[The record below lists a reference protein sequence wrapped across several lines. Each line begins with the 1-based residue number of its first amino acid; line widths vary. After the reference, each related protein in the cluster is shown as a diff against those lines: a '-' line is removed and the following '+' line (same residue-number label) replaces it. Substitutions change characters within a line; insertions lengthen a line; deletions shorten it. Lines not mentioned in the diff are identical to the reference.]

1 MKLKLKKIKKT
12 ALILGKVTTLVLTLL
27 LIGNFISFINDKVY
41 IVATDQA
48 VERVG
53 NPIKGS
59 IYYEQYC
66 VGCHQAD
73 GTGMNGMLAADLTD
87 EKRMSKSNEE
97 LLISIRDG
105 YVGKV
110 GQMPPWKGTL
120 SEKQM
125 KDILQYIRDSF

>member
-1 MKLKLKKIKKT
+1 MKLNLKKIKKT
-12 ALILGKVTTLVLTLL
+12 ALILGKATTLVLALL
-27 LIGNFISFINDKVY
+27 LIGNFISFINDKVR
-41 IVATDQA
+41 AADAESA
-48 VERVG
+48 VERIG
-53 NPIKGS
+53 NPIKGG

-66 VGCHQAD
+66 IGCHQAD

-97 LLISIRDG
+97 LLNSIRDG

-120 SEKQM
+120 TEKQM
-125 KDILQYIRDSF
+125 KDTLQYIRDSF